1 MRFLLGV
8 ILFFCSFTVLAQSQ
22 SREDLEKRRIE
33 IQKEIQQASVL
44 LQEQANKKQSVLQES
59 EDLANRIERQQE
71 LISVL
76 RKEVSSLEKD
86 IRNTSKKI
94 QNQEKELQDLK
105 DQYAALI
112 YQAYKSKSNNTRL
125 MFILS
130 SDSFNQA
137 YKRLQY
143 MTQYTEFRQKQAAEI
158 ESITEQLETSKQVLE
173 LTKKEQENLLSQS
186 RREVKVLEKDQEILA
201 ELSKEIAQKEAFYKA
216 EIAAKQ
222 EEDAKIDSQ
231 IKELIRIAI
240 AESKAREREK
250 AKKAESFSG
259 FALSP
264 EAEKLQ
270 NNFVANKGKLPWPV
284 DRGLITRKYG
294 TQAHPTLKGIKI
306 KSNGIRIETNKGSKA
321 MAVFDGKVLAIQ
333 VQSNGTKN
341 ILVQHGNYITVYKNL
356 FNLKVSKGET
366 IQTGQTLGTIFT
378 DQISGKTTLG
388 FVLMKQVTPQN
399 PQSWILSR

>member
-33 IQKEIQQASVL
+33 IQKEIQQANVL

-143 MTQYTEFRQKQAAEI
+143 MTQYTEFRQKTSGGNREYYGAA
-158 ESITEQLETSKQVLE
+158 
-173 LTKKEQENLLSQS
+173 
-186 RREVKVLEKDQEILA
+186 
-201 ELSKEIAQKEAFYKA
+201 
-216 EIAAKQ
+216 
-222 EEDAKIDSQ
+222 
-231 IKELIRIAI
+231 
-240 AESKAREREK
+240 
-250 AKKAESFSG
+250 
-259 FALSP
+259 
-264 EAEKLQ
+264 
-270 NNFVANKGKLPWPV
+270 
-284 DRGLITRKYG
+284 
-294 TQAHPTLKGIKI
+294 
-306 KSNGIRIETNKGSKA
+306 
-321 MAVFDGKVLAIQ
+321 
-333 VQSNGTKN
+333 
-341 ILVQHGNYITVYKNL
+341 
-356 FNLKVSKGET
+356 
-366 IQTGQTLGTIFT
+366 
-378 DQISGKTTLG
+378 
-388 FVLMKQVTPQN
+388 
-399 PQSWILSR
+399 